1 MDPNKPQSKTF
12 EHFFNIKEKK
22 ITASEYVMLK
32 KAFLE
37 GLIITKEWLLNIE
50 QNNQEYKELI
60 EKVLNHINFQ
70 TIEYDLRMLD
80 MLRTDETAEI
90 FKFLDSQVV
99 LRPSVV
105 TKTTSISPKQKKIV
119 PVNPPTFKS
128 KEDLKNEINA
138 LYQHQENYDLCLT
151 KTSELLQHPNLTS
164 EEKDRYTSFYH
175 ELHEWVNLKNQQQG
189 EGSEKQP
196 ITPPTES
203 KPTITESRGTSIS
216 QLRTDMLKE
225 LQKLRQ
231 IYIDPSDK

>member
-1 MDPNKPQSKTF
+1 MFPKKSQLKTF

-22 ITASEYVMLK
+22 ITASEYVILK

-37 GLIITKEWLLNIE
+37 GLIITKEWLSNIE

-175 ELHEWVNLKNQQQG
+175 ELHL
-189 EGSEKQP
+189 
-196 ITPPTES
+196 
-203 KPTITESRGTSIS
+203 
-216 QLRTDMLKE
+216 
-225 LQKLRQ
+225 
-231 IYIDPSDK
+231 